1 MMGAFAGD
9 AHRSVHPFGQRRQPE
24 PSVLDRLG
32 PRREFGDRGLMRGQL
47 LGCHRQPG
55 GGLVML
61 AAHRSLG
68 LKDRFP
74 FGSAAYQVVGRQ
86 AQPGVAQ
93 IGLDGRGTLGR
104 LGLPAQRI
112 ELTPELGGQIG
123 EPGQVRRHRVEFA
136 QSFFLALAMLEH
148 TGGFLDERPPIL
160 RPRLQDLLELPLPNN
175 HMHLT
180 ADAGV
185 AQQLLHIHQTATA
198 AVDFVFAGTVAKHSS
213 GDRHLGVFDR
223 QCVVGVVDANGDFG
237 AAQRRTR
244 RGAGEDDVF
253 HLAAAQRL
261 CPLLPH
267 HPRQG
272 IDHIG
277 FAGAVGPNDGRNAR
291 LEA

>member
-1 MMGAFAGD
+1 
-9 AHRSVHPFGQRRQPE
+9 
-24 PSVLDRLG
+24 
-32 PRREFGDRGLMRGQL
+32 
-47 LGCHRQPG
+47 
-55 GGLVML
+55 ML

-104 LGLPAQRI
+104 LGLPAQRF

-261 CPLLPH
+261 CPLLPITH
-267 HPRQG
+267 ARASTTLDLPEPLGPTTAVMPGSKRKVV
-272 IDHIG
+272 
-277 FAGAVGPNDGRNAR
+277 GAAKDLKPFNVRLLRYTRGQITAR
-291 LEA
+291 

>member
-74 FGSAAYQVVGRQ
+74 FGSAAYQSSAARRSR
-86 AQPGVAQ
+86 ASRRSAWMAAA
-93 IGLDGRGTLGR
+93 RWAAS
-104 LGLPAQRI
+104 GLPAQRF

-175 HMHLT
+175 HMHSRPMPESLSNSCT
-180 ADAGV
+180 SIKR
-185 AQQLLHIHQTATA
+185 QLLPLISYSLAPSRNILRVIDTSVYSIGSALSELSMLTVTSA
-198 AVDFVFAGTVAKHSS
+198 RPSGARDEVPAKMTSSILPPRSVFAPCSPSPTPGH
-213 GDRHLGVFDR
+213 R
-223 QCVVGVVDANGDFG
+223 
-237 AAQRRTR
+237 
-244 RGAGEDDVF
+244 
-253 HLAAAQRL
+253 
-261 CPLLPH
+261 PH
-267 HPRQG
+267 
-272 IDHIG
+272 
-277 FAGAVGPNDGRNAR
+277 
-291 LEA
+291 